1 MSKLFR
7 DDNGQLTTFGTL
19 GTTQIMTVSATSVQS
34 TAVATGVT
42 MLRLANSSGVHLHF
56 AIGSNPTA
64 SITTSPMLPTNAVEY
79 VACASGDKVAVIR
92 SGVTGTDIS
101 ITQIS

>member
-7 DDNGQLTTFGTL
+7 DDNGQLTTFGSL
-19 GTTQIMTVSATSVQS
+19 GTTQVMTVTTSSVQS
-34 TAVATGVT
+34 TAVGAGVT
-42 MLRLANSSGVHLHF
+42 MLRLANSGGVHCHF
-56 AIGSNPTA
+56 AIGANPTA
-64 SITTSPMLPTNAVEY
+64 SLTTSPHLPTNAVEY
-79 VACASGDKVAVIR
+79 VACAGGDKVAVIR

>member
-7 DDNGQLTTFGTL
+7 DDNGQLTTFGSL
-19 GTTQIMTVSATSVQS
+19 GTTQVMTVSATSVQS
-34 TAVATGVT
+34 TAVGAGVT
-42 MLRLANSSGVHLHF
+42 MLRLANGAGAHCHF

-64 SITTSPMLPTNAVEY
+64 SITTSPMLPTNCIEY

-92 SGVTGTDIS
+92 NATATDVS

>member
-19 GTTQIMTVSATSVQS
+19 GTTQVMTVSASSVQS
-34 TAVATGVT
+34 TAVGAGVT
-42 MLRLANSSGVHLHF
+42 MLRLANGGGSHCHF
-56 AIGSNPTA
+56 SIGASPTA
-64 SITTSPMLPTNAVEY
+64 SLTTSPMLPANAVEY

-92 SGVTGTDIS
+92 SGITATDIS

>member
-7 DDNGQLTTFGTL
+7 DDNGQLTTFGML
-19 GTTQIMTVSATSVQS
+19 GTTQVMTVTTSSVQS
-34 TAVATGVT
+34 TAVAAGVT
-42 MLRLANSSGVHLHF
+42 MLRLANGGSTHCHF
-56 AIGSNPTA
+56 AIGASPTA
-64 SITTSPMLPTNAVEY
+64 SLTTSPMLPANAVEY

-92 SGVTGTDIS
+92 SGVAGTDVS

>member
-7 DDNGQLTTFGTL
+7 DDNGQLTTFGAL
-19 GTTQIMTVSATSVQS
+19 GTTQVMTVSASSVQS
-34 TAVATGVT
+34 TAVGAGVT
-42 MLRLANSSGVHLHF
+42 MLRLANGGGAHCHF

-64 SITTSPMLPTNAVEY
+64 SITTSPMLPTNCIEY
-79 VACASGDKVAVIR
+79 VACSSGDKVAVIR
-92 SGVTGTDIS
+92 NATATDIS